1 MNIIDSNLKFRGLTY
16 GNNPRKIIL
25 HHAAATSCS
34 IEDIHTW
41 HLHNGWSGCGYH
53 YLVRK
58 DGSIYRGRPE
68 NSLGAHCI
76 NYNAISIGICV
87 EGNYMVEHM
96 PSHQKN
102 SLIELIKYLCIKYGI
117 KEVYGH
123 GELNSTDC
131 PGRNY
136 PLDEIRRKIRLG
148 FSRNVIENYPG
159 YLIKINP
166 NLRDNNVKIIQEKLI
181 QKGYSVGVYGA
192 DGYFGAAT
200 FNAIKKFQRDN
211 GLMVDGIVGRDT
223 WGRLFSE

>member
-1 MNIIDSNLKFRGLTY
+1 MNVIDSNLKFRGLTY

-25 HHAAATSCS
+25 HHAAATNCS
-34 IEDIHTW
+34 IEDIHIW

-53 YLVRK
+53 YFIRK
-58 DGSIYRGRPE
+58 DGSIYKGRPE

-76 NYNAISIGICV
+76 NYNSISIGICV

-96 PSHQKN
+96 SLAQKN

-117 KEVYGH
+117 KEIYGH

-131 PGRNY
+131 PGINY
-136 PLDEIRRKIRLG
+136 PLDKIRREFYKDI
-148 FSRNVIENYPG
+148 NCPYKNYPG

-166 NLRDNNVKIIQEKLI
+166 NLRDNNVKIIQENLI
-181 QKGYSVGVYGA
+181 ENGYSVGSYGA
-192 DGYFGAAT
+192 DGYFGTAT

-211 GLMVDGIVGRDT
+211 GLMVDGIVGKET
-223 WGRLFSE
+223 WDRLFN